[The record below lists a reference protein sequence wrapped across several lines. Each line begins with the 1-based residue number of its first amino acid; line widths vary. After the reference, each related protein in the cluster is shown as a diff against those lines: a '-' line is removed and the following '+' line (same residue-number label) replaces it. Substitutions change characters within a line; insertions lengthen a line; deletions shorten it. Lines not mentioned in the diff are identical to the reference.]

1 MINAQGLPQE
11 TLSICRIASIRVTS
25 DTYNESITFLPEPTP
40 APTGCDADCQA
51 AIRDYLP
58 EGTAN
63 VSINAGGQT
72 VGRGSI
78 AKNEYGM
85 LVLVG
90 ANNSD
95 PTFVSTCKAEVIT
108 Q

>member
-1 MINAQGLPQE
+1 MRALPFY
-11 TLSICRIASIRVTS
+11 R
-25 DTYNESITFLPEPTP
+25 NPPP

-58 EGTAN
+58 EGTTN

-72 VGRGSI
+72 VGRGTVI
-78 AKNEYGM
+78 RNEYGM
-85 LVLVG
+85 LVLAS

-95 PTFVSTCKAEVIT
+95 PTFISTCKAEIIT